1 MITKVR
7 IKNTFRPDGDGT
19 LINDDVI
26 VKPEEIT
33 KAVASLNG
41 LAMITIAGMN
51 MVGNPGTAGEIFSML
66 GRNKINIIM
75 ISQSISEANITFLI
89 KRENLRK
96 AVSVLQVSLLGKSS
110 VTDVT
115 SDDEVFV
122 VSIVG
127 AGMKGT
133 SGVAAKLFSAISGV
147 NVNVKMIAQGS
158 SEQNISFVV
167 QESDL
172 KQTIE
177 AIHKEFKMD

>member
-1 MITKVR
+1 M
-7 IKNTFRPDGDGT
+7 
-19 LINDDVI
+19 
-26 VKPEEIT
+26 
-33 KAVASLNG
+33 
-41 LAMITIAGMN
+41 
-51 MVGNPGTAGEIFSML
+51 
-66 GRNKINIIM
+66 
-75 ISQSISEANITFLI
+75 
-89 KRENLRK
+89 
-96 AVSVLQVSLLGKSS
+96 LGKSS

-115 SDDEVFV
+115 SDDEVCV

-177 AIHKEFKMD
+177 AIHKEFRMG